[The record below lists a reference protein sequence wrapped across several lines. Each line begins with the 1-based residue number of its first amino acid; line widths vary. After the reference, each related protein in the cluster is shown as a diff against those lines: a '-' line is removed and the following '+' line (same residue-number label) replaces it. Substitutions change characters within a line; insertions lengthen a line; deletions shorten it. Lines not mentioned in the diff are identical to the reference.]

1 MFLCL
6 DPSLANPVPTSTEPL
21 EPHQFYDDFD
31 DNQYLC
37 PDLLADSSSD
47 TSDDTISQS
56 SFSIDYYPESAD
68 RGALTLSPLSTLLV
82 KPALESQAMD
92 SPNLCAVQPAWLE
105 VTRGQD
111 DEKWGHQDWL
121 LEDFVDVEEGG

>member
-1 MFLCL
+1 ME
-6 DPSLANPVPTSTEPL
+6 PV
-21 EPHQFYDDFD
+21 EPHKFYDDFD

-56 SFSIDYYPESAD
+56 SFSLDYYPGSAD
-68 RGALTLSPLSTLLV
+68 RGALTVSPLSTLLV
-82 KPALESQAMD
+82 KPVLESQAMG
-92 SPNLCAVQPAWLE
+92 SPNLCAFQPAWLE

-111 DEKWGHQDWL
+111 DEKWAHQDWL
-121 LEDFVDVEEGG
+121 VDFVEVDEGG